1 MLRGL
6 SDSEQIQK
14 LLRREKALASF
25 GIFAFREPDLQVIL
39 ERAARVCAECLDVP
53 FSKIC
58 RYRSAE
64 NDLLVVAGQGWKD
77 GVVGYAISVADQ
89 TSPQGLAF
97 ETGEPQFCPNIA
109 EANTYTL
116 PAFYPDH
123 RIISTADV
131 LVAAE
136 AGPAFGVLEVDS
148 QVIDAFDEDDIG
160 FLTGFANVL
169 AEAVATAD
177 RAQVLQRTIAQ
188 MASLIQEKET
198 LSQELKHRVR
208 NSLHLVYGLLTAELE
223 VEHDKP
229 SILALRSIALRV
241 MGLAEVF
248 EHLLGTGMS
257 RVINFGDYVSALCYN
272 LPALYDQ
279 DHIKLVCA
287 VVPVQLSLD
296 VSTSVGII
304 ITELVNNAYL
314 HAFPNDIGEISVKLQ
329 GDAARMVLTIS
340 DNGVGFFVEIETP
353 RRGMNLVRRLVQ
365 QVNGTLT
372 LRSDHGST
380 WTMEADGLM
389 SAA

>member
-1 MLRGL
+1 MLRVL

-136 AGPAFGVLEVDS
+136 AGP
-148 QVIDAFDEDDIG
+148 
-160 FLTGFANVL
+160 
-169 AEAVATAD
+169 
-177 RAQVLQRTIAQ
+177 
-188 MASLIQEKET
+188 
-198 LSQELKHRVR
+198 
-208 NSLHLVYGLLTAELE
+208 
-223 VEHDKP
+223 
-229 SILALRSIALRV
+229 
-241 MGLAEVF
+241 
-248 EHLLGTGMS
+248 
-257 RVINFGDYVSALCYN
+257 
-272 LPALYDQ
+272 
-279 DHIKLVCA
+279 
-287 VVPVQLSLD
+287 
-296 VSTSVGII
+296 
-304 ITELVNNAYL
+304 
-314 HAFPNDIGEISVKLQ
+314 Q
-329 GDAARMVLTIS
+329 GC
-340 DNGVGFFVEIETP
+340 
-353 RRGMNLVRRLVQ
+353 
-365 QVNGTLT
+365 
-372 LRSDHGST
+372 
-380 WTMEADGLM
+380 
-389 SAA
+389 